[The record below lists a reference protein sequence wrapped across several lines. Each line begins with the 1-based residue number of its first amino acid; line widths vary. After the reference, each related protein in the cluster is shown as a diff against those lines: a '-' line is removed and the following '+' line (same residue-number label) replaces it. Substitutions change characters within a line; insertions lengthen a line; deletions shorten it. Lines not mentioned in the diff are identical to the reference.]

1 MRHGASSSNPRNLT
15 NGYTWSRSSVTKL
28 CRRTYKLRINAIPST
43 CVHQFLVPW
52 TRRPCLFA
60 ISRGPEDVSHWYH
73 RSCSRWWWHRRS
85 HRVAQRPRRCR
96 IRRHCDQQWHMQATF
111 QKARAELHCR
121 YCHDLQPRL
130 AAGEATEAFA
140 KQRQRAPLLTRMRC
154 FRRDMDRSGVSHQ
167 HRMLSRF
174 YVHQVLLMRR
184 N

>member
-1 MRHGASSSNPRNLT
+1 M
-15 NGYTWSRSSVTKL
+15 TKL

-52 TRRPCLFA
+52 TCRPCLFA

-85 HRVAQRPRRCR
+85 HCVAQRPRRCR
-96 IRRHCDQQWHMQATF
+96 IRRHCDQQWHMQAKF
-111 QKARAELHCR
+111 QKARANIASYALNASVNSSKLSVPCPR
-121 YCHDLQPRL
+121 RTSLSVSYDLQPRL
-130 AAGEATEAFA
+130 AAGQATEAFA

-174 YVHQVLLMRR
+174 NVHQVLLMRR